1 MFSSK
6 KISLYI
12 NSPKLHSDFKSQAA
26 GFRVPMR
33 ELLELWLWHLLAITS
48 ILRADGKELTMDRL
62 RALLTVIEETVRG
75 HQAVAAAGEGS
86 SNSPSER
93 RYN

>member
-1 MFSSK
+1 MS
-6 KISLYI
+6 
-12 NSPKLHSDFKSQAA
+12 
-26 GFRVPMR
+26 G
-33 ELLELWLWHLLAITS
+33 LLELWLGHMLVITS
-48 ILRADGKELTMDRL
+48 ILRADGRDLTMDRL
-62 RALLTVIEETVRG
+62 SMLLAVIEETVRG